1 MRRAERLFEIIQV
14 LRRARQPISAD
25 SIAQELEV
33 SKRTIYRDIAALM
46 GQRVP
51 ISGEAGIGYVLE
63 QGFDMPPLMLT
74 EDEIDAAML
83 GARWVA
89 SRGEPELAAAARS
102 LLAKIEVVVP
112 AALRGGLIEAVATV
126 APVHQA
132 PEIVSAR
139 LLRAAI
145 RANRK
150 LAITYQSRTGSPTE
164 RTIWPVFVGYRDTGR
179 ILAAWCELRQGFRY
193 FRTDRMRSAEMLA
206 AAIPEQRRALRMR
219 WETAMAIERAHYA
232 GERANTDS

>member
-14 LRRARQPISAD
+14 FRRARRPISAD

-51 ISGEAGIGYVLE
+51 ISGEAGVGYVLK

-74 EDEIDAAML
+74 EDEIDAAVL

-89 SRGEPELAAAARS
+89 SRGEPELAAAALS

-112 AALRGGLIEAVATV
+112 AALRGGLIEAATNV
-126 APVHQA
+126 APVDQA
-132 PEIVSAR
+132 TETVSTK

-150 LAITYQSRTGSPTE
+150 LAIIYQSNEGSPTE
-164 RTIWPVFVGYRDTGR
+164 RTIWPVFVGYREAGR
-179 ILAAWCELRQGFRY
+179 ILAAWCELRQDFRY
-193 FRTDRMRSAEMLA
+193 FRTNRMRSAEMLP

-219 WETAMAIERAHYA
+219 WETAMAKERARYA
-232 GERANTDS
+232 EKRLNSRS